1 MSQLR
6 KNMKDMLT
14 ETVGFL
20 TQFLFMVG
28 ILVILGFAVVFAY
41 RIVMW
46 LLW

>member
-28 ILVILGFAVVFAY
+28 ILVILGLAVVFAY

-46 LLW
+46 LPW